1 MRIVVG
7 IPIGAQDSLEAGT
20 GIEPVFTDL
29 QSNSLS
35 FYLNS
40 LVIKEYQDIGRTADE
55 HDTATFHANSG
66 GRGPCKMQG
75 WPQ

>member
-7 IPIGAQDSLEAGT
+7 IPIGGQDSVEAGT

-35 FYLNS
+35 LCLNS
-40 LVIKEYQDIGRTADE
+40 LVIKEYQDIERTADE
-55 HDTATFHANSG
+55 HDTATLHANSG
-66 GRGPCKMQG
+66 GRGPWKMQA